1 MSSDLVHTDTGTI
14 KILDR
19 AGNFLILLPHIDLQ
33 GVKKMPLPV
42 PVALADKLSAGTS
55 GSTTHAFAILARW
68 VLEDLIKPDMQ
79 LIARSEGAA
88 FAFELKSR
96 EENSVGDSSMPVQV
110 YGQLDPKGTRPILA
124 SLPPALHEKLREMGS
139 GSMRQTLLALLQ
151 YGLEQLDKIDR
162 TLTLI
167 KPETESVEDKA
178 VILLV
183 DGSGSCEHWINQAVP
198 VMQWLGYRVE
208 VAQKQDLQHA
218 PKANCV
224 GMFVVSRPREVVPD
238 WLLDQT
244 VTPVFGYEIELDAA
258 GAFSSPDGVLSRHK
272 RPKFLNEARSAYC
285 EQCDRGVS
293 VIEESEC
300 RRDANKMYHRVY
312 CRACKS
318 LFGLDR

>member
-14 KILDR
+14 KTIAR
-19 AGNFLILLPHIDLQ
+19 AGSFLILLPHIDLQ

-42 PVALADKLSAGTS
+42 PVALADKLSAGTG
-55 GSTTHAFAILARW
+55 GSVTHAFAILARW
-68 VLEDLIKPDMQ
+68 VLEDLAKSNMQ

-88 FAFELKSR
+88 FAFELKPRDKSR
-96 EENSVGDSSMPVQV
+96 MPMQV
-110 YGQLDPKGTRPILA
+110 YGKLDPTESRPILA
-124 SLPPALHEKLREMGS
+124 SLPPALHEKLLRLS
-139 GSMRQTLLALLQ
+139 PSSMRQALLALLQ
-151 YGLEQLDKIDR
+151 YGLEQLDKTDQ

-167 KPETESVEDKA
+167 KPETELVEDKA

-183 DGSGSCEHWINQAVP
+183 DGSGSCANWIEEALP

-208 VAQKQDLQHA
+208 VAQKQDLQQK

-224 GMFVVSRPREVVPD
+224 GVFMVSKPSEFVPNWLQNQTEV
-238 WLLDQT
+238 
-244 VTPVFGYEIELDAA
+244 PVFCYVARQDAA
-258 GAFSSPDGVLSRHK
+258 GAFSSPEGVLSRYE
-272 RPKFLNEARSAYC
+272 RPKFMGEARSAYC
-285 EQCDRGVS
+285 VQCDRGVS

-300 RRDANKMYHRVY
+300 KRDANKMYGRVY